1 MDDEGIKQ
9 IGKNLWAV
17 RVKRISAATG
27 KTVNRKATV
36 GGSKADARRKRDELR
51 AELASTQ
58 AARPRTQLRP
68 YATSWLGRR
77 ADDPETKATTVR
89 KYGYGLQHI
98 LPVLGDL
105 YLDAIAPADIERYV
119 AIRMRQVGIKGGNTV
134 LNELRLLRTLAHDA
148 HRNGYCNRVWTDGV
162 RPPKVREYDETRPNL
177 LTGEQCDR
185 LLAAIPPQWRALVLF
200 LVTTGLRFGEAS
212 ALHWEDVSAGQATIR
227 YTNDRGRLTTVKT
240 HKSLRRVPMLPVVME
255 LLTVKSSGLVFPS
268 RRGTLH
274 KGSPLKKVLDKACAA
289 VFGPGGLRVTAHGM
303 RRTFNNEGRLV
314 ASTLVLQSITGH
326 STDAMTAH
334 YSMVGAEEKA
344 AVSRAVAERIGA
356 VEGAARKGPEQVN

>member
-1 MDDEGIKQ
+1 MDDEGIKP
-9 IGKNLWAV
+9 IGKNLWSV

-36 GGSKADARRKRDELR
+36 AGSKADARHKRDELR

-68 YATSWLGRR
+68 YATSWLARR
-77 ADDPETKATTVR
+77 ADDPDTKATTVR

-98 LPVLGDL
+98 LPVIGDL
-105 YLDAIAPADIERYV
+105 YLDAIAPADIERYI
-119 AIRMRQVGIKGGNTV
+119 AFRMRQVGIKGGNTV
-134 LNELRLLRTLAHDA
+134 LNELRLLRTLARDA
-148 HRNGYCNRVWTDGV
+148 QRNGYCDRVWTDGV

-185 LLAAIPPQWRALVLF
+185 LLAAIPKQWRALVLF

-212 ALHWEDVSAGQATIR
+212 ALHWEDVSGGEATIR

-240 HKSLRRVPMLPVVME
+240 RKSLRRVPMLPVVMD
-255 LLTVKSSGLVFPS
+255 LLDVRASGLVFPS
-268 RRGTLH
+268 RTGALH
-274 KGSPLKKVLDKACAA
+274 KGSPLKKVLDKACAE
-289 VFGPGGLRVTAHGM
+289 VFGKGGLRVTAHGM
-303 RRTFNNEGRLV
+303 RRTFNNEGRRVTSLV
-314 ASTLVLQSITGH
+314 VLQALTGH
-326 STDAMTAH
+326 ATDAMTQQ
-334 YSMVGAEEKA
+334 YSLVGAEEKA

-356 VEGAARKGPEQVN
+356 AKGPKGQEQVN